1 MLREAWAA
9 HPDRFVSGEPKPK
22 PLPEA
27 VWINP
32 SNPLPH
38 DTGDCSLINSQEC
51 LTGVDRLRCLNVF
64 TRRLESQVLV
74 KKCCMIGCLVLIV
87 RVVSYSPAAN
97 SLGGVEE
104 EDRTMI
110 RALILLAAR
119 MQREHPAREIGF
131 LPVHGGLGRL
141 SLLGVGLGC
150 GRDVEGSLTGFQGK
164 RRGKAY

>member
-1 MLREAWAA
+1 M
-9 HPDRFVSGEPKPK
+9 
-22 PLPEA
+22 
-27 VWINP
+27 
-32 SNPLPH
+32 
-38 DTGDCSLINSQEC
+38 
-51 LTGVDRLRCLNVF
+51 F
-64 TRRLESQVLV
+64 TRGLESQVLV

-110 RALILLAAR
+110 RALIFIGGKDAKRASCPRDRASCRFMAGWGALLFWVWA
-119 MQREHPAREIGF
+119 
-131 LPVHGGLGRL
+131 LGA
-141 SLLGVGLGC
+141 